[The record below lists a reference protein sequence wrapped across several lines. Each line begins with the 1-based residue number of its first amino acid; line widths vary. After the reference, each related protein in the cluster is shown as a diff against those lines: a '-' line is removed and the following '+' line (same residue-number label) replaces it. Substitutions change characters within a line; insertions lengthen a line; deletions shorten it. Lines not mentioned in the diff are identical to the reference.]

1 MNRTTK
7 GALLGAG
14 VGLLTGNGVNGVLKG
29 AAVGA
34 GVGAVTEKGR
44 DGKMRV
50 KVQKWVPPLVLSL
63 AFWPAMA
70 SKGRLKV
77 PWLAVRVVQFWV
89 KWNKEWWWK
98 ICFTG
103 GSVCFRTNDRRRTII
118 LKRFAVRN
126 LYYLRRSQRNGK
138 TDSAQVAEI
147 VAVMGNASVASR
159 DLKIEQSPELSAKVV
174 EKLNQVCA
182 KDPQMLLITAID
194 DTMRAI
200 GKNNI

>member
-1 MNRTTK
+1 MK
-7 GALLGAG
+7 
-14 VGLLTGNGVNGVLKG
+14 
-29 AAVGA
+29 
-34 GVGAVTEKGR
+34 
-44 DGKMRV
+44 
-50 KVQKWVPPLVLSL
+50 
-63 AFWPAMA
+63 
-70 SKGRLKV
+70 
-77 PWLAVRVVQFWV
+77 
-89 KWNKEWWWK
+89 K

-103 GSVCFRTNDRRRTII
+103 GPVCFRTNDWAQDYNI
-118 LKRFAVRN
+118 K
-126 LYYLRRSQRNGK
+126 NGLPSETYITCAEANEMAK

-200 GKNNI
+200 GKK